1 MLLSLSILAGLSF
14 AEPVFADLGDTKAQ
28 SIERYGE
35 VSEAEGN
42 RLKFHSGDLE
52 IEEWLSPVTRRVES
66 IVYTSAEGGFE
77 EGQIEAFE
85 FANIPA
91 RSRNGE
97 WKQNGDYKRAF
108 VSWDHKYFTEAGHGF
123 AGPGAYYLIAT
134 ARGEKEIQGPDENSE
149 SDLSSH

>member
-91 RSRNGE
+91 
-97 WKQNGDYKRAF
+97 
-108 VSWDHKYFTEAGHGF
+108 
-123 AGPGAYYLIAT
+123 GPGTASGNRTVITSELSLVGITNTSRKPVTALL
-134 ARGEKEIQGPDENSE
+134 ARGPTT
-149 SDLSSH
+149 